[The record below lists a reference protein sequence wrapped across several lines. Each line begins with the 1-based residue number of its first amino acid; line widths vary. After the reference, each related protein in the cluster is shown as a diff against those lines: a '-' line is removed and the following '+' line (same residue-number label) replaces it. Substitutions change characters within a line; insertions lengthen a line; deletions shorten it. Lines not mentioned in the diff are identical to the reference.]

1 MGKSWFN
8 GTTLLLGFCSAAYI
22 LFFTI
27 AILTLV
33 MC

>member
-8 GTTLLLGFCSAAYI
+8 GENLLLGFCGGVYI
-22 LFFTI
+22 SFFI
-27 AILTLV
+27 FAIITLV